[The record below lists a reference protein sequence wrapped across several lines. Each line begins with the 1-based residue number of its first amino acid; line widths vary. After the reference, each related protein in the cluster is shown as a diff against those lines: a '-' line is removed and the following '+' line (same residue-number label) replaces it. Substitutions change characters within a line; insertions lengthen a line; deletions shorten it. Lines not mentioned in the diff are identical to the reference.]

1 VIIYRSKPFGF
12 VFFSTRFQRRKKK
25 KNGQREESSLD
36 PAGERERERDGAGGR
51 ERGGETL
58 RKRTKDFF
66 IFFSFDVATF
76 TPLIFFK

>member
-25 KNGQREESSLD
+25 KTARGKRVLWIR
-36 PAGERERERDGAGGR
+36 PERERERDGAGGR